1 MRKYAVLIIVS
12 LVAGAVYSQ
21 ETRICGYGN
30 YVFDDRVESYYSSTN
45 YFNGVIEGGGMW
57 GVGLEFKVHDEYG
70 LEILYQRQD
79 TKATVHYYDLTSVGD
94 KNGDVDLGVNWIM
107 ACGTRYLTEKRSLEP
122 FAGFMLG
129 VAILDGTNPDNG
141 NKQSATKFAWGFR
154 LGTNVLV
161 SERIGFRFQ
170 AQIQSATQAAGG
182 GLYFGTGGAGVGVTT
197 YSSMTQFVLG
207 GGVFVRFGHPDPK
220 PTRHP

>member
-1 MRKYAVLIIVS
+1 MRKYTLLIVVN
-12 LVAGAVYSQ
+12 LLAAAVYSQ
-21 ETRICGYGN
+21 ETRIYGYGN
-30 YVFDDRVESYYSSTN
+30 YVFQDQVESYSSSTN
-45 YFNGVIEGGGMW
+45 YFNGTIEDGGMW

-70 LEILYQRQD
+70 LELLYQRHD
-79 TKATVHYYDLTSVGD
+79 TKAVVHYYDLASVGD
-94 KNGDVDLGVNWIM
+94 KGGDVDLGINWIM
-107 ACGTRYLTEKRSLEP
+107 AGANRYLTEKRSLEP
-122 FAGFMLG
+122 FAGLMLG
-129 VAILDGTNPDNG
+129 VAIIDAKNPDNG

-161 SERIGFRFQ
+161 SERIGFRFH

-182 GLYFGTGGAGVGVTT
+182 GLYFGTGGAGVGVST